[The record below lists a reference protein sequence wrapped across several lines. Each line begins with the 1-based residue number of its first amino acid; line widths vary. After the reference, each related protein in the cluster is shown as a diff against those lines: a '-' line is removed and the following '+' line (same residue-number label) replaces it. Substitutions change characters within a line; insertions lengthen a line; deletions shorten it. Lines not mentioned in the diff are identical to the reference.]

1 MRPLAALSPSEAA
14 RIQGLATDIDD
25 TILDHGALA
34 PATLAALW
42 RAEEA
47 GFPVLL
53 ATGRSIAFAEVL
65 VRMWPCVGA
74 VAENGALAAVRRERH
89 GRVLRLDTQSAE
101 GRGRLRA
108 KLDRIVQE
116 VSAAFPTVRL
126 SDDAAGRISD
136 VTFDIGEA
144 DVVPREVVREM
155 VQLAERLGARTTTSS
170 VHLHLT
176 LDHADKASGILHF
189 LATERGV
196 DPTLARGR
204 WAFVGDSS
212 NDAPAFSAFR
222 QSFGV
227 ANVRASL
234 DRLVVPPRYLTPSMR
249 GAGFVELVDQLLAA
263 RTGHEPLSGGG
274 GQAE

>member
-1 MRPLAALSPSEAA
+1 MQPLAALSLEQAV

-25 TILDHGALA
+25 TILDHGALHT
-34 PATLAALW
+34 PALAALW
-42 RAEEA
+42 RAQEA

-74 VAENGALAAVRRERH
+74 VAENGALAAVRRDRH
-89 GRVLRLDTQSAE
+89 GRVLRVDTQATE
-101 GRGRLRA
+101 ARQRLRA
-108 KLDRIVQE
+108 KLDTIVAA

-126 SDDAAGRISD
+126 SDDASGRVSD

-144 DVVPREVVREM
+144 DVVPRPVVAEM
-155 VQLAERLGARTTTSS
+155 VKLAEHLGARTTTSS

-189 LATERGV
+189 LAHERSV
-196 DPTLARGR
+196 DPTFARGR

-212 NDAPAFSAFR
+212 NDAPAFAAFR
-222 QSFGV
+222 QTFGV

-234 DRLVVPPRYLTPSMR
+234 DRLTVPPRYVTPSAR
-249 GAGFVELVDQLLAA
+249 GAGFVELLDRLLAA
-263 RTGHEPLSGGG
+263 RVSQVPLAGGG
-274 GQAE
+274 G